1 MTGTAKAK
9 ITKSAQ
15 GVHDRKQRVPGEL
28 RVMAKIRE
36 PTRKKCATI
45 NFQLIT
51 QRFLHLAGC
60 DTDILRR

>member
-36 PTRKKCATI
+36 PTRKKYTII
-45 NFQLIT
+45 NFQLAT
-51 QRFLHLAGC
+51 QRIRHLTGC
-60 DTDILRR
+60 DIDILRR